1 MRREESMGFCGVGG
15 VGEVSEEVLCDG
27 IGEEFAFEGE
37 SEVVFEG
44 FDEAGVLELG
54 DFVVFVVEQVATDS
68 GVSTD
73 SEGEDFGVSGGGAE
87 VLC

>member
-1 MRREESMGFCGVGG
+1 M
-15 VGEVSEEVLCDG
+15 GEVSEEVLCDG